1 MFDLMA
7 MRPPSRWCYLVCC
20 IFQVC
25 WLYGAE
31 IGDGVYIM
39 RKSLEGLLGGRRDA
53 LEIGTVLLLHSTCRA
68 STAAA
73 VSQLK
78 IVTLTVSSSIDC
90 LRRVCSPWGPCN
102 LPALTRHSF
111 DSHHQHLHSTSH
123 SHQCP
128 SSLFHPFHGPL
139 HHLLRSW
146 LPLSGLP
153 PKL

>member
-7 MRPPSRWCYLVCC
+7 MRPPGRWCYLVCC
-20 IFQVC
+20 IFRIC

-68 STAAA
+68 SIAAA

-78 IVTLTVSSSIDC
+78 ISPLTVSSSIDC
-90 LRRVCSPWGPCN
+90 LRRVCSPWGPCTF
-102 LPALTRHSF
+102 A
-111 DSHHQHLHSTSH
+111 
-123 SHQCP
+123 
-128 SSLFHPFHGPL
+128 
-139 HHLLRSW
+139 RSN
-146 LPLSGLP
+146 
-153 PKL
+153 